1 MLVYP
6 TNSCSEPLSHNVIM
20 SGDEAIREGGREG
33 GCESEPVL
41 DRMALDPH
49 LDRYER
55 DDLIL
60 QSETIEDFHVQPR
73 KSAAPR
79 AQLHQQ

>member
-1 MLVYP
+1 
-6 TNSCSEPLSHNVIM
+6 M
-20 SGDEAIREGGREG
+20 SGEEAIGREG
-33 GCESEPVL
+33 GCETGPLL

-60 QSETIEDFHVQPR
+60 QSETIEGFHVQPR
-73 KSAAPR
+73 KSAVPR
-79 AQLHQQ
+79 AQ

>member
-6 TNSCSEPLSHNVIM
+6 PNSCQEPLSHNVIM
-20 SGDEAIREGGREG
+20 SGDETKGRDG
-33 GCESEPVL
+33 GCEREPLL

-60 QSETIEDFHVQPR
+60 QSETIEGFHVQPR

-79 AQLHQQ
+79 TQLHQQ